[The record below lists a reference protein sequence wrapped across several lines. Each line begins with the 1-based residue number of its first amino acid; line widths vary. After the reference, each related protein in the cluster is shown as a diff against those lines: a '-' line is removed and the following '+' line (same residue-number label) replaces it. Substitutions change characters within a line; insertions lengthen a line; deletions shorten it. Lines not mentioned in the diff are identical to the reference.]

1 MSIFFCTGI
10 IIQKNLMQSK
20 FISSYKFLFYKGIF
34 GTILCIICLTLT
46 TNIPC
51 SGPPELPPGLP
62 PMDNSSDHPYGPP
75 PDGPP
80 PDFDNKTEHPFQF
93 FPCRDHY
100 KNESYIDNFY
110 SYFINDDPELPNNK
124 VAESFILLGYFFL
137 NFISDLSIILV
148 NKFLSPF
155 YCLITESFYSLMHIP
170 YQYFTKTSFD
180 EIKKMIEQS
189 KKENSGYDIDKL
201 YQSIFQKDGLMILKF
216 AAAFFE
222 FLGYMIYMEI
232 IQLNFCG
239 INRDLTKNIKKRA
252 KLDAIMSE
260 KDLNEDDNNGM
271 GDSIEI
277 SRKYTK

>member
-1 MSIFFCTGI
+1 
-10 IIQKNLMQSK
+10 
-20 FISSYKFLFYKGIF
+20 
-34 GTILCIICLTLT
+34 
-46 TNIPC
+46 
-51 SGPPELPPGLP
+51 
-62 PMDNSSDHPYGPP
+62 
-75 PDGPP
+75 
-80 PDFDNKTEHPFQF
+80 
-93 FPCRDHY
+93 
-100 KNESYIDNFY
+100 
-110 SYFINDDPELPNNK
+110 
-124 VAESFILLGYFFL
+124 
-137 NFISDLSIILV
+137 
-148 NKFLSPF
+148 
-155 YCLITESFYSLMHIP
+155 MHIP

-216 AAAFFE
+216 AAAFIE